1 MVAKAPSLAADEIFF
16 DLEDSV
22 APDRKDEARANVVE
36 ALRRADF
43 GDRGVGVRI
52 NGLTT
57 PWWEADVTGVV
68 GAGGRLD
75 FVTIP
80 KVEEPEEV
88 VAVERALREAE
99 SGRGSSAAPVGIQ
112 VLIESA
118 LGLTNVDPIAGASGR
133 LQALIFGPADM
144 AASLGMPALSAGRL
158 MPDYPGD
165 HFHFAMSRILVAAR
179 AAALHAIDGPHLAI
193 ADLEGCRRGA
203 LRARALGYDGKWVVH
218 PSQIDVVNEAF
229 TPSREEYDRAVDILS
244 AYERATREGRGAVR
258 LGEEM
263 IDEASRKMAVRL
275 VARGRAA
282 WGDAAT

>member
-1 MVAKAPSLAADEIFF
+1 MVAKAPTLAADEIFF

-22 APDRKDEARANVVE
+22 APDRKDEARATVVE

-52 NGLTT
+52 NGLAT
-57 PWWEADVTGVV
+57 PWWEADVKEVV
-68 GAGGRLD
+68 GAGVRLD

-80 KVEEPEEV
+80 KVEKPEDV
-88 VAVERALREAE
+88 VAAEDALREAE
-99 SGRGSSAAPVGIQ
+99 SASGASGPVGIQ

-118 LGLTNVDPIAGASGR
+118 LGLTNVDPIASASGR

-165 HFHFAMSRILVAAR
+165 HFHFAMSRILLAAR
-179 AAALHAIDGPHLAI
+179 AADLQAIDGPHLAI
-193 ADLEGCRRGA
+193 ADLDGCRRGA

-229 TPSREEYDRAVDILS
+229 TPTREEYDRAAEILS
-244 AYERATREGRGAVR
+244 VYERATREGRGAVR

-263 IDEASRKMAVRL
+263 IDEASRRMAAGL